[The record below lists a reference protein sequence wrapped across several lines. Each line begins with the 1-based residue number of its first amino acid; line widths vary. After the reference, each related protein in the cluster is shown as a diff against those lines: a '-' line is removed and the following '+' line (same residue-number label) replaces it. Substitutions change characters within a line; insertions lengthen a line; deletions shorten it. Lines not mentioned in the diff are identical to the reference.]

1 MKSALNVV
9 DTDAGNFARAQEL
22 RAYRVLRRFWGV
34 FVWTEGPNGE
44 KKLRFQLKS
53 TCSMERQL
61 FEMLRKPQ
69 LQPQQSSPV

>member
-44 KKLRFQLKS
+44 KKLRFQL
-53 TCSMERQL
+53 
-61 FEMLRKPQ
+61 
-69 LQPQQSSPV
+69 